1 MGTGMGNW
9 NCEGGMRN
17 WGLRQQA
24 MGFFGKGDWGIVD
37 GVTRSPQRRFALL
50 RVDIEIVWVLR
61 CFFFF
66 VLFVVDFYAAIRH
79 KYFLSTQCVCVSATA
94 CVCV

>member
-1 MGTGMGNW
+1 MGNW
-9 NCEGGMRN
+9 NCEGEMRN
-17 WGLRQQA
+17 WGLREQA

-37 GVTRSPQRRFALL
+37 GATRSPQRRFALL

-66 VLFVVDFYAAIRH
+66 RTFCCR
-79 KYFLSTQCVCVSATA
+79 FLRSDKA
-94 CVCV
+94 